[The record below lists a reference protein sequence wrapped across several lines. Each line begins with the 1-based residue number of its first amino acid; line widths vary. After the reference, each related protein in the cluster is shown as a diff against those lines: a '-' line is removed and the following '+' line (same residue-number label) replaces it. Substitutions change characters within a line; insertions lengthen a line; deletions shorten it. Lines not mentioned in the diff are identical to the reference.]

1 MQIDKS
7 KVNGGVKREKDAC
20 FLISI
25 LCVIS
30 MVGCGSNARGNTS
43 NDKPYSGAPKI
54 VLNGQD
60 YFANEA
66 VIVSELP
73 DGYSYAGELTDQEKE
88 FAYINGAKYYLPM
101 GTESIDDFYVYQE
114 CGTPVSE
121 QEIDNTKRQW
131 AYVKWSLGQ

>member
-1 MQIDKS
+1 MK
-7 KVNGGVKREKDAC
+7 KMLA

-30 MVGCGSNARGNTS
+30 MVGCGSNARGNIRT
-43 NDKPYSGAPKI
+43 DKPYAGAPKI
-54 VLNGQD
+54 LLNGQD

-88 FAYINGAKYYLPM
+88 FAYINGEKYYLPI
-101 GTESIDDFYVYQE
+101 GTEAIEDFYVYQE

>member
-1 MQIDKS
+1 MK
-7 KVNGGVKREKDAC
+7 KMLA

-121 QEIDNTKRQW
+121 QEIDNTKRQR

>member
-1 MQIDKS
+1 MK
-7 KVNGGVKREKDAC
+7 KMLA

-25 LCVIS
+25 LCVILL
-30 MVGCGSNARGNTS
+30 VGCGSNAGSNTS
-43 NDKPYSGAPKI
+43 TDKPYAGAPKI

-60 YFANEA
+60 YFADEA

-73 DGYSYAGELTDQEKE
+73 DGYSYAGELTGQEKE
-88 FAYINGAKYYLPM
+88 FAYINGEKYYIPT
-101 GTESIDDFYVYQE
+101 GTESIEDFYVYQE
-114 CGTPVSE
+114 CGTPVSK

>member
-1 MQIDKS
+1 MK
-7 KVNGGVKREKDAC
+7 KMLA
-20 FLISI
+20 FLIGI

-131 AYVKWSLGQ
+131 AYVKWSLDQ

>member
-1 MQIDKS
+1 MK
-7 KVNGGVKREKDAC
+7 KMLA

-88 FAYINGAKYYLPM
+88 FAYINGAKDYLPM

>member
-1 MQIDKS
+1 MK
-7 KVNGGVKREKDAC
+7 KMLA

-121 QEIDNTKRQW
+121 QEIDNTKRQLS
-131 AYVKWSLGQ
+131 YVKVSLGQ

>member
-1 MQIDKS
+1 MK
-7 KVNGGVKREKDAC
+7 KMLA

-73 DGYSYAGELTDQEKE
+73 DGHSYAGELTDQEKE
-88 FAYINGAKYYLPM
+88 FAYINGTKYYLPM

-114 CGTPVSE
+114 RGTPVSE

>member
-1 MQIDKS
+1 MKKMLD
-7 KVNGGVKREKDAC
+7 

-73 DGYSYAGELTDQEKE
+73 DGYSYAG
-88 FAYINGAKYYLPM
+88 
-101 GTESIDDFYVYQE
+101 
-114 CGTPVSE
+114 
-121 QEIDNTKRQW
+121 
-131 AYVKWSLGQ
+131 

>member
-1 MQIDKS
+1 MK
-7 KVNGGVKREKDAC
+7 KMLA

-54 VLNGQD
+54 VLSGPD

>member
-1 MQIDKS
+1 MK
-7 KVNGGVKREKDAC
+7 KMLA

-54 VLNGQD
+54 VLNGQN

-114 CGTPVSE
+114 CGTLVSE

>member
-1 MQIDKS
+1 MK
-7 KVNGGVKREKDAC
+7 KMLA

-54 VLNGQD
+54 VLNGQN
-60 YFANEA
+60 YVANES

-121 QEIDNTKRQW
+121 QEIDNTKRQR

>member
-1 MQIDKS
+1 MK
-7 KVNGGVKREKDAC
+7 KMLA

-43 NDKPYSGAPKI
+43 NDTRYSGAPKI

-60 YFANEA
+60 YFADEA

>member
-1 MQIDKS
+1 MK
-7 KVNGGVKREKDAC
+7 KMLA

-114 CGTPVSE
+114 GGTPVSE

>member
-1 MQIDKS
+1 MK
-7 KVNGGVKREKDAC
+7 KMLA

-43 NDKPYSGAPKI
+43 NDKPYSGAHNI

-60 YFANEA
+60 YFAYEA

-73 DGYSYAGELTDQEKE
+73 DGYSYAGELTAQDKE

>member
-1 MQIDKS
+1 MK
-7 KVNGGVKREKDAC
+7 KMLA

-43 NDKPYSGAPKI
+43 NDKPYSCAPKI

>member
-1 MQIDKS
+1 MK
-7 KVNGGVKREKDAC
+7 KMLA

-60 YFANEA
+60 CFANEA

>member
-1 MQIDKS
+1 MK
-7 KVNGGVKREKDAC
+7 KMLA

-54 VLNGQD
+54 VITGQD
-60 YFANEA
+60 YFANEP

>member
-1 MQIDKS
+1 MK
-7 KVNGGVKREKDAC
+7 KMLA

-30 MVGCGSNARGNTS
+30 MVGCGSNARGNT
-43 NDKPYSGAPKI
+43 KPYSGAPKI

-60 YFANEA
+60 YFADEA

-73 DGYSYAGELTDQEKE
+73 DGYSYAGELTGQEKE

-114 CGTPVSE
+114 CGTPVSK

>member
-1 MQIDKS
+1 MK
-7 KVNGGVKREKDAC
+7 KMLA

-88 FAYINGAKYYLPM
+88 FAYINGAKYYRPM

-114 CGTPVSE
+114 CGTTVSE

>member
-20 FLISI
+20 FFDKY
-25 LCVIS
+25 S
-30 MVGCGSNARGNTS
+30 MCYFDGGMWV

>member
-1 MQIDKS
+1 
-7 KVNGGVKREKDAC
+7 
-20 FLISI
+20 
-25 LCVIS
+25 

>member
-1 MQIDKS
+1 MK
-7 KVNGGVKREKDAC
+7 KMLA

-88 FAYINGAKYYLPM
+88 FAYINGAKYYLHM

>member
-1 MQIDKS
+1 VLS
-7 KVNGGVKREKDAC
+7 VKKMLA

-121 QEIDNTKRQW
+121 QEIDNTKRQR

>member
-1 MQIDKS
+1 MK
-7 KVNGGVKREKDAC
+7 KMLA

-60 YFANEA
+60 YFAYEA
-66 VIVSELP
+66 VIVSELA

>member
-1 MQIDKS
+1 MK
-7 KVNGGVKREKDAC
+7 KMLA

-131 AYVKWSLGQ
+131 AYFKLSLGQ

>member
-1 MQIDKS
+1 MK
-7 KVNGGVKREKDAC
+7 KMLA

-54 VLNGQD
+54 VLNGQY

>member
-1 MQIDKS
+1 MK
-7 KVNGGVKREKDAC
+7 KMLA

-73 DGYSYAGELTDQEKE
+73 YGYSYAGELTDQEKE

>member
-1 MQIDKS
+1 MK
-7 KVNGGVKREKDAC
+7 KMLA

-88 FAYINGAKYYLPM
+88 FAYINGAKYYLSM

-131 AYVKWSLGQ
+131 AYVKWSLDQ

>member
-1 MQIDKS
+1 ML
-7 KVNGGVKREKDAC
+7 A

-121 QEIDNTKRQW
+121 QEIDNTKRQR

>member
-1 MQIDKS
+1 MK
-7 KVNGGVKREKDAC
+7 KMLA

-30 MVGCGSNARGNTS
+30 MVGCGANARGNTS

-73 DGYSYAGELTDQEKE
+73 DGYSLRRR
-88 FAYINGAKYYLPM
+88 INRPR
-101 GTESIDDFYVYQE
+101 
-114 CGTPVSE
+114 
-121 QEIDNTKRQW
+121 KRICL
-131 AYVKWSLGQ
+131 Y

>member
-1 MQIDKS
+1 MK
-7 KVNGGVKREKDAC
+7 KMLA

-66 VIVSELP
+66 VL
-73 DGYSYAGELTDQEKE
+73 
-88 FAYINGAKYYLPM
+88 
-101 GTESIDDFYVYQE
+101 
-114 CGTPVSE
+114 
-121 QEIDNTKRQW
+121 
-131 AYVKWSLGQ
+131 

>member
-1 MQIDKS
+1 MK
-7 KVNGGVKREKDAC
+7 KMLA

-25 LCVIS
+25 LFVIS